1 MRNIVLSDLFNRVND
16 KETKKCI
23 SFEYNIPFEA
33 NDGKITNQPVI
44 FKRISETD
52 WSIQTVVGIPELLE
66 LKAYRV
72 IYQIPTPNIDLV
84 KVATMGLL
92 NLQEFI
98 TVELQYKN
106 RLAFAIGDTV
116 YGQ

>member
-1 MRNIVLSDLFNRVND
+1 MGNIVLSDLFNRIND
-16 KETKKCI
+16 VETKKCI
-23 SFEYNIPFEA
+23 SFEYNIPFES
-33 NDGKITNQPVI
+33 NNGKIINQLAM
-44 FKRISETD
+44 FKRITETD
-52 WSIQTVVGIPELLE
+52 WSIQTVVDIPELLE
-66 LKAYRV
+66 LKVYKV
-72 IYQIPTPNIDLV
+72 IYQIPTPNLDLV

>member
-1 MRNIVLSDLFNRVND
+1 MRNIVLSDLFNRIND
-16 KETKKCI
+16 VETKKCI
-23 SFEYNIPFEA
+23 SFEYNIPIESY
-33 NDGKITNQPVI
+33 NGKQLSQLVMFN
-44 FKRISETD
+44 RLSETE
-52 WSIQTVVGIPELLE
+52 WAAQTIIDIPELLE
-66 LKAYRV
+66 LKVCRV